1 MNRNIRRIAIVTG
14 LAVLLV
20 AIALR
25 LLVTPKEEG
34 CNPRDDSCTVGCP

>member
-1 MNRNIRRIAIVTG
+1 MDRNITRIAIVTG

-25 LLVTPKEEG
+25 LLATPKEEG
-34 CNPRDDSCTVGCP
+34 CNQRDDGCAVGCP

>member
-1 MNRNIRRIAIVTG
+1 

-25 LLVTPKEEG
+25 LFVAPKEEG
-34 CNPRDDSCTVGCP
+34 CNPRDDSCAVGCP